1 MPKMIAT
8 VRVLPANKV
17 REDDRFI
24 EIHCANR
31 IVRLLAMIAVMEA
44 NHVYWWDKPAAAN
57 QLLKALS
64 RWPPTIWMPNGIGTV
79 DKVLKDAM
87 GKLNAIPNV
96 EVVIVRC
103 DMPAAAYP

>member
-8 VRVLPANKV
+8 LRVLPANKV

-24 EIHCANR
+24 EIDCSNR

-44 NHVYWWDKPAAAN
+44 NHINWRNTPPAAD
-57 QLLKALS
+57 QLLKATS
-64 RWPPTIWMPNGIGTV
+64 RWPPAIWMPNGIGTV

-103 DMPAAAYP
+103 DMPASAYP